1 MCYNNIQYSRIKN
14 GEEKSVSNFTGS
26 KCIICENEFNDN
38 DDIVVCPECGTPYHR
53 ECYQKEGKCVNVRL
67 HDQGKSWSDSEY
79 ADNENSRKKC
89 AHCGTVNKPH
99 AIICENC
106 GASMV
111 DGLDFQQNDQNGSY
125 SGSAPNMNQG
135 FNPYG
140 AGFNPDDKYCGMN
153 PDEEFDDIKLSEAAE
168 FIGTNKFYYLTLF
181 KRMKETGKK
190 ISLNAI
196 CLLFPQFFFANRKMW
211 TETILTII
219 VTVLLSIPYMIYSMY
234 VIGTSYDLPYSI
246 NINTDSFEIIVTIAN
261 YMTMAFRVIL
271 CLFANWLYY
280 RHMIRKVKTIKNTAG
295 DDSVQKI
302 KVSGGTSFLNIVIA
316 FGVQFLLTAAA
327 FLCFIYLK

>member
-168 FIGTNKFYYLTLF
+168 FIGTNKL
-181 KRMKETGKK
+181 
-190 ISLNAI
+190 
-196 CLLFPQFFFANRKMW
+196 
-211 TETILTII
+211 
-219 VTVLLSIPYMIYSMY
+219 LLSY
-234 VIGTSYDLPYSI
+234 
-246 NINTDSFEIIVTIAN
+246 IV
-261 YMTMAFRVIL
+261 
-271 CLFANWLYY
+271 
-280 RHMIRKVKTIKNTAG
+280 
-295 DDSVQKI
+295 
-302 KVSGGTSFLNIVIA
+302 
-316 FGVQFLLTAAA
+316 
-327 FLCFIYLK
+327 

>member
-1 MCYNNIQYSRIKN
+1 M
-14 GEEKSVSNFTGS
+14 F
-26 KCIICENEFNDN
+26 
-38 DDIVVCPECGTPYHR
+38 
-53 ECYQKEGKCVNVRL
+53 NVRL

-89 AHCGTVNKPH
+89 AHCGTVNKT
-99 AIICENC
+99 ACYYLRQLRC
-106 GASMV
+106 F
-111 DGLDFQQNDQNGSY
+111 DGRRTGFSANDQNGSY

-234 VIGTSYDLPYSI
+234 LIGTSYDLPYSI

-295 DDSVQKI
+295 DDSIQKI

>member
-1 MCYNNIQYSRIKN
+1 
-14 GEEKSVSNFTGS
+14 
-26 KCIICENEFNDN
+26 
-38 DDIVVCPECGTPYHR
+38 
-53 ECYQKEGKCVNVRL
+53 
-67 HDQGKSWSDSEY
+67 
-79 ADNENSRKKC
+79 
-89 AHCGTVNKPH
+89 
-99 AIICENC
+99 
-106 GASMV
+106 
-111 DGLDFQQNDQNGSY
+111 
-125 SGSAPNMNQG
+125 
-135 FNPYG
+135 
-140 AGFNPDDKYCGMN
+140 MN

-234 VIGTSYDLPYSI
+234 LIGTSYDLPYSI

>member
-1 MCYNNIQYSRIKN
+1 M
-14 GEEKSVSNFTGS
+14 SNFTGS

-190 ISLNAI
+190 ISLNAMSSFSSVFL
-196 CLLFPQFFFANRKMW
+196 CKQKNVDGDYFNN
-211 TETILTII
+211 
-219 VTVLLSIPYMIYSMY
+219 YCYS
-234 VIGTSYDLPYSI
+234 SF
-246 NINTDSFEIIVTIAN
+246 INTLHDIF
-261 YMTMAFRVIL
+261 Y
-271 CLFANWLYY
+271 
-280 RHMIRKVKTIKNTAG
+280 
-295 DDSVQKI
+295 
-302 KVSGGTSFLNIVIA
+302 VSYWD
-316 FGVQFLLTAAA
+316 
-327 FLCFIYLK
+327 FI

>member
-1 MCYNNIQYSRIKN
+1 MQY
-14 GEEKSVSNFTGS
+14 V
-26 KCIICENEFNDN
+26 
-38 DDIVVCPECGTPYHR
+38 
-53 ECYQKEGKCVNVRL
+53 
-67 HDQGKSWSDSEY
+67 
-79 ADNENSRKKC
+79 
-89 AHCGTVNKPH
+89 
-99 AIICENC
+99 
-106 GASMV
+106 
-111 DGLDFQQNDQNGSY
+111 
-125 SGSAPNMNQG
+125 
-135 FNPYG
+135 
-140 AGFNPDDKYCGMN
+140 
-153 PDEEFDDIKLSEAAE
+153 
-168 FIGTNKFYYLTLF
+168 
-181 KRMKETGKK
+181 
-190 ISLNAI
+190 
-196 CLLFPQFFFANRKMW
+196 FFFLSFSLQTEKCGP
-211 TETILTII
+211 ETILTII

-234 VIGTSYDLPYSI
+234 LIGTSYDLPYSI